1 MAHFNLRPIENTR
14 TGKIPGAK
22 DHFYFKE

>member
-1 MAHFNLRPIENTR
+1 MENTR